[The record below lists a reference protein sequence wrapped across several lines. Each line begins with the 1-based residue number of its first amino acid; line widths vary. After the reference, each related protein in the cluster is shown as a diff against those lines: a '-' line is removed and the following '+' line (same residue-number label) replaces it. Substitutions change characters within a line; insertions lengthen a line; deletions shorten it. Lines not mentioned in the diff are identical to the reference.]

1 MKAFATF
8 TVAGV
13 ASLVLLKLLATVLL
27 PALGLLFGLV
37 ALTMKLALVAAI
49 GYFVYS
55 MIRKGRNKAAA

>member
-13 ASLVLLKLLATVLL
+13 AGLVLLKLLATIML
-27 PALGLLFGLV
+27 PALGILFGLV

-55 MIRKGRNKAAA
+55 MIRKGRSKAAA

>member
-1 MKAFATF
+1 MKTFATF

-13 ASLVLLKLLATVLL
+13 AGLVLLKLLATVLL
-27 PALGLLFGLV
+27 PVLGIMFGLV

-55 MIRKGRNKAAA
+55 MIRKGRNQAAA

>member
-13 ASLVLLKLLATVLL
+13 AGLVLLKLLATVLL

>member
-1 MKAFATF
+1 MKTFATF

-13 ASLVLLKLLATVLL
+13 AGLVLLKLLATVLL
-27 PALGLLFGLV
+27 PALGILFGLV

-55 MIRKGRNKAAA
+55 MIRKGRNKAVA